1 MRQLFIQVPSG
12 EGKKVVEI
20 AKDHAGANLLLF
32 EASSNGERVDAVIV
46 HFANRKIEDFLAQLE
61 SIPQLKVTLIPRG
74 VMTLKPPP
82 DEAAQQVTEV
92 SDRSPIEV
100 FLAGLQSVGS
110 WRSFLGYAALAGVV
124 VWIGLFTN
132 TNYLLVAAML
142 IAPFAGPAMNTAIAT
157 ARGDLNLLKR
167 SLIRYFSALGLTI
180 VVAALLSFIFQQKAA
195 SNLMTQN
202 SQISVVA
209 VLLPLAAGAAGALN
223 LFQSER
229 SSLVSG
235 AATGML
241 VAASLAPPAGIIGM
255 SLAISRWD
263 MVVSGIFLLLLQLV
277 GINLT
282 AATLFRLYGLSSK
295 GARYNRGKAWVF
307 PIGLIL
313 TGIVLAGL
321 LGWQLSNPPEFQRSS
336 RAQRATET
344 IQQVLE
350 ESSLVQ
356 LVEAN
361 VRFTRSNIQSQNTL
375 LGVIY
380 VQPQTGVNLS
390 ASEIRDRITAQIQ
403 SSLLEEGFNAT
414 PLIDTIVLEKPVT
427 LTK

>member
-20 AKDHAGANLLLF
+20 AKDHEGANLLLF
-32 EASSNGERVDAVIV
+32 EASSNGEVVDAVIV
-46 HFANRKIEDFLAQLE
+46 HLANRKIEDFLAQLE

-74 VMTLKPPP
+74 VMTLQPPP
-82 DEAAQQVTEV
+82 EEAPQQVTQV

-110 WRSFLGYAALAGVV
+110 WRSFLGYAAVAGIV

-157 ARGDLNLLKR
+157 ARGDQNLLKR

-180 VVAALLSFIFQQKAA
+180 LVAALLSFIFQQKAA

-282 AATLFRLYGLSSK
+282 AATLFRVYGLSSK

-350 ESSLVQ
+350 QGSLVQ

-361 VRFTRSNIQSQNTL
+361 VRFTRSNIQGQNTL

-390 ASEIRDRITAQIQ
+390 ALEIRDRITAQIQ
-403 SSLLEEGFNAT
+403 SSLLEEGFNAV
-414 PLIDTIVLEKPVT
+414 PLIDTIVLEKPAT
-427 LTK
+427 P